1 MWQTRP
7 SCILQLTLDHLPRR
21 GMVKRDSSMDH
32 KLGVYSTYVA
42 GNEKAE
48 QCLSLFGRM
57 VVFFFCLP
65 VEYFSHQHALSFI
78 QTHTH
83 THRKVLKVSLFALKI
98 FPSLGKKKKLQH
110 GKIISF
116 SAFMIYK
123 NGEGEEALR
132 CHRSPLLVEQA
143 SLCHPCSQP

>member
-1 MWQTRP
+1 MSEPVWK
-7 SCILQLTLDHLPRR
+7 D
-21 GMVKRDSSMDH
+21 G
-32 KLGVYSTYVA
+32 G
-42 GNEKAE
+42 
-48 QCLSLFGRM
+48 
-57 VVFFFCLP
+57 FFFFASQWNILAISML
-65 VEYFSHQHALSFI
+65 SHSFR
-78 QTHTH
+78 HTH

>member
-32 KLGVYSTYVA
+32 KLGVYSTYVT
-42 GNEKAE
+42 GSEKAE

-83 THRKVLKVSLFALKI
+83 TQKGFESFSFCPED
-98 FPSLGKKKKLQH
+98 FPITGKKKKLQH